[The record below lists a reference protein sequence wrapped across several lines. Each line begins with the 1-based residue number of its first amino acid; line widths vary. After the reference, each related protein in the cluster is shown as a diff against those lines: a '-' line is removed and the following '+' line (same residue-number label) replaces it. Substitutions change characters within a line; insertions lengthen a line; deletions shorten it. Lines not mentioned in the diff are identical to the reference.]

1 MNINYK
7 VRFKNKA
14 FWVAFIPTV
23 FLLAQQILAL
33 FGISFDFTGIAEQ
46 LVSIAGTVFAVLA
59 LLGVV
64 NDPTTKGLNDSER
77 ALGYDEPR

>member
-14 FWVAFIPTV
+14 FWVAFIPTIL
-23 FLLAQQILAL
+23 LLAQQVCAL
-33 FGISFDFTGIAEQ
+33 FGITFDFTGLAEQ
-46 LVSIAGTVFAVLA
+46 LVSIAGTIFAALA

-64 NDPTTKGLNDSER
+64 VDPTTQGLSDSER
-77 ALGYDEPR
+77 ALGYEDPQ